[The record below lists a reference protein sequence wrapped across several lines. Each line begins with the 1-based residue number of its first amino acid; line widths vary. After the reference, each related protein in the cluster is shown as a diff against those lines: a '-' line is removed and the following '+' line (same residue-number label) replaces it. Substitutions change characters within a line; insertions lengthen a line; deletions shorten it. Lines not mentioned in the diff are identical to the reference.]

1 MKKTATKHTQKFNV
15 YDFFSRNVGFL
26 GIVVVILF
34 LVVYMLMQKVMV
46 LENKMIELKASTPAP
61 VMEVKPET
69 SSPAKK

>member
-1 MKKTATKHTQKFNV
+1 
-15 YDFFSRNVGFL
+15 
-26 GIVVVILF
+26 
-34 LVVYMLMQKVMV
+34 MQKVMV